1 MKLRMKLWIS
11 ILLLIPASAL
21 AQDFRN
27 MSESDMAAMMQQV
40 QQMQSCMAKVDQDEL
55 KALDK
60 RSQQLSGEVKSLCA
74 DGSRDQAQEKAL
86 SYGKEI
92 ARNPAMKTMTECGEI
107 LKDVMPK
114 LPFAD
119 ADSSG
124 QHVCDTL

>member
-1 MKLRMKLWIS
+1 MTLKMKLWMS

-40 QQMQSCMAKVDQDEL
+40 QQMQSCIAKVDQGEL
-55 KALDK
+55 KALEK

-74 DGSRDQAQEKAL
+74 DGSRDQAQAKAL
-86 SYGKEI
+86 SFGKDV
-92 ARNPAMKTMTECGEI
+92 ARSPAMKTMTECGEM

-119 ADSSG
+119 ADSSD

>member
-1 MKLRMKLWIS
+1 MKLWMS

-21 AQDFRN
+21 TQDFRN

-40 QQMQSCMAKVDQDEL
+40 QQMQSCIAKVDQGQL
-55 KALDK
+55 KALEK

-74 DGSRDQAQEKAL
+74 DGSHDQAQEKAL
-86 SYGKEI
+86 SFGKEI

-119 ADSSG
+119 ADSSD